1 MSNWIKELTNVSRN
15 RPTELSEAKDRGTK
29 IVEHTGN
36 FVPEELIYAAG
47 AKPYLMCRGGEPE
60 PPESPLAYLL
70 RFMNPL
76 ARSLAGYNMLGLDP
90 VTPFADM
97 IAFQETDCQVG
108 RVSELMEYQ
117 KLPVYKLGVPSDWK
131 KTLSQEYYYR
141 ALEKFKSSLEELTGE
156 KVTDEK
162 LLEQIELSNRINK
175 GLEKIDELRK
185 GENPPITGYEFMRL
199 NHCTFHMEP
208 QQAAESVESVY
219 EKVKDAEGRYG
230 KGSPR
235 ILIAGHA
242 VAIGD
247 YAVIKIAEDSGAM
260 VVSEM
265 MDEGIRPFKWQ
276 VATEGKLL
284 ENIGKRNYLTKFP
297 PNIFQP
303 AWKERFE
310 HMKELIE
317 EYRIDGVI
325 WYQLA
330 FDEIYDMEAAC
341 IAKWLAEMNVP
352 FMKMESSYEY
362 SRESMGPLETRIE
375 SFVHSIK

>member
-1 MSNWIKELTNVSRN
+1 MGNWMKELTNVSRN
-15 RPTELSEAKDRGTK
+15 RPTELREAKDAGTK

-36 FVPEELIYAAG
+36 FIPEELIYAAG

-76 ARSLAGYNMLGLDP
+76 ARSLAGYHMLGLDP

-131 KTLSQEYYYR
+131 KILSQEYYYR
-141 ALEKFKSSLEELTGE
+141 ALGKFKSRLEGLTGE
-156 KVTDEK
+156 TITDEK

-185 GENPPITGYEFMRL
+185 KDNPPITGYEFMRL
-199 NHCTFHMEP
+199 NHCSFHMDP
-208 QQAAESVESVY
+208 KQAAEAVEAVY
-219 EKVKDAEGRYG
+219 EEIKDAEGRFE
-230 KGSPR
+230 KGTPR
-235 ILIAGHA
+235 ILLAGHA

-247 YAVIKIAEDSGAM
+247 YAVIKITEDSGAM
-260 VVSEM
+260 IVSEM
-265 MDEGIRPFKWQ
+265 MDEGIRPFKWEIP
-276 VATEGKLL
+276 TEGNLI
-284 ENIGKRNYLTKFP
+284 ENIGKRNYISKFP

-310 HMKELIE
+310 HMKGLME
-317 EYRIDGVI
+317 EYKIDGVI

-341 IAKWLAEMNVP
+341 LAKWLGEMNVP
-352 FMKMESSYEY
+352 FMKLESSYEY
-362 SRESMGPLETRIE
+362 SRESMGPLETRLE

>member
-1 MSNWIKELTNVSRN
+1 MSNWMKELTNVSRN
-15 RPTELSEAKDRGTK
+15 RPTELMEAKDQGQK

-36 FVPEELIYAAG
+36 FVSEELIYAAG

-108 RVSELMEYQ
+108 RVSELMEFQ

-131 KTLSQEYYYR
+131 KTLSQQYYYR
-141 ALEKFKSSLEELTGE
+141 ALEKFKVSLEKLTGE
-156 KVTDEK
+156 SVTDEK
-162 LLEQIELSNRINK
+162 LLEQINISNRINK

-185 GENPPITGYEFMRL
+185 TENPPITGYEFMRL
-199 NHCTFHMEP
+199 NHCSFHMDQEK
-208 QQAAESVESVY
+208 AAQSIEAVY
-219 EKVKDAEGRYG
+219 EEIKNSKGCFEKDA
-230 KGSPR
+230 PR

-276 VATEGKLL
+276 ISTEGNLL

-310 HMKELIE
+310 YMKGLIE
-317 EYRIDGVI
+317 EYKIDGVI
-325 WYQLA
+325 WYQ
-330 FDEIYDMEAAC
+330 
-341 IAKWLAEMNVP
+341 
-352 FMKMESSYEY
+352 
-362 SRESMGPLETRIE
+362 
-375 SFVHSIK
+375 